1 MPITAFSSFCD
12 GLQPGERGTGNFI
25 AHVDLTNDQKW
36 VPYADGIWFQPC
48 SYDLSAGA
56 FSLVLKAV
64 PGASLGTH
72 YHVGQVYGFTLNGN
86 WRYVEHDWV
95 ARPGT
100 FVFEPA
106 GEAHT
111 LVIEADSPEPAVIFF
126 MIHGG
131 LVYLDKPAEGS
142 LVAYEDAFSV
152 LEFTR
157 AYYCES
163 GLDTTELDRLIR

>member
-1 MPITAFSSFCD
+1 MPITQFSSFND
-12 GLQPGERGTGNFI
+12 GLVPGHRGHGNFI
-25 AHVDLTNDQKW
+25 TNVEFDDDRKW
-36 VPYADGIWFQPC
+36 VPYAEGIWFRPC

-72 YHVGQVYGFTLNGN
+72 YHVGQVYGYTLNGN
-86 WRYVEHDWV
+86 WRYLEHDWI
-95 ARPGT
+95 AKPGT

-111 LVIEADSPEPAVIFF
+111 LVITEDSPEPAVIFF

-131 LVYLDKPAEGS
+131 LVYLDKPEDGVFA
-142 LVAYEDAFSV
+142 AYEDAFTA
-152 LEFTR
+152 LEFSR
-157 AYYCES
+157 AYYREA
-163 GLDTTELDRLIR
+163 GLDLAELDRLIR